1 MAIANP
7 RRARRALLA
16 AALAAAVLPAAADA
30 STVRV
35 GGIGP
40 TQEPQVQ
47 YTAAPGESN
56 DLRVSFTGTHIHI
69 RDSVPITV
77 GNGCVID
84 ATGAALCVPGNFQDQ
99 YLLGDGRDTVRYL
112 APHAARV
119 DMGAGDDTYFGA
131 LREDSIGQNGK
142 VVRPADVVSGTG
154 NDLVTYRSSQRGVR
168 VTLDGLLN
176 DGDRG
181 AENIRPDVE
190 HVEGSNGIDT
200 LIGSDDA
207 DKVEQFS
214 GLGGNDTLEGLGG
227 TDIFNEG
234 PAPNGADIFR
244 GQSGTDRVN
253 YSQRTTPVTV
263 DMASLLRTSGAAG
276 EGDFIDPNTNDAFGG
291 SAGDT
296 MLGGS
301 GANVFSGGGG
311 IDELRGNGGPDRL
324 IGGSN
329 ADKLFGGE
337 GDDVLDAADNTADTT
352 LRCEGGGNDVLIH
365 DLRDEDAEGCEN
377 LSAVGILRLAPAA
390 ISAEAGEIAKVKLS
404 WTHPKSW
411 KQLRKVTLRLREG
424 DKVVGQVAIR
434 PASEKVEG
442 KGGVR
447 VVHKQSKLV
456 RKDKKVSAELALR
469 ISRKLADSTLDAD
482 VVATDV
488 KGKRQVARAA
498 GSIQVSD

>member
-99 YLLGDGRDTVRYL
+99 YSLGDGRDTMRYL

-131 LREDSIGQNGK
+131 LRQDSIGQNGK

-181 AENIRPDVE
+181 EENIRPDVE

-207 DKVEQFS
+207 EKVEQFS

-234 PAPNGADIFR
+234 SR
-244 GQSGTDRVN
+244 
-253 YSQRTTPVTV
+253 SQRRGHLPRPVGHRPRQLQPADDSRHGRHGQPPAHAAARPVRATSSTRTPTTP
-263 DMASLLRTSGAAG
+263 SAA
-276 EGDFIDPNTNDAFGG
+276 
-291 SAGDT
+291 
-296 MLGGS
+296 
-301 GANVFSGGGG
+301 
-311 IDELRGNGGPDRL
+311 
-324 IGGSN
+324 
-329 ADKLFGGE
+329 
-337 GDDVLDAADNTADTT
+337 
-352 LRCEGGGNDVLIH
+352 
-365 DLRDEDAEGCEN
+365 
-377 LSAVGILRLAPAA
+377 
-390 ISAEAGEIAKVKLS
+390 
-404 WTHPKSW
+404 
-411 KQLRKVTLRLREG
+411 
-424 DKVVGQVAIR
+424 R
-434 PASEKVEG
+434 PATTC
-442 KGGVR
+442 
-447 VVHKQSKLV
+447 
-456 RKDKKVSAELALR
+456 SA
-469 ISRKLADSTLDAD
+469 
-482 VVATDV
+482 
-488 KGKRQVARAA
+488 ARARTCSRA
-498 GSIQVSD
+498 AAASTSCAATAAPTA

>member
-1 MAIANP
+1 MSIANP

-84 ATGAALCVPGNFQDQ
+84 ATGAALCVPGNFQDR
-99 YLLGDGRDTVRYL
+99 YSLGDGRDIMRYL

-119 DMGAGDDTYFGA
+119 DMGTDDDTYFGA
-131 LREDSIGQNGK
+131 LRDDSIGTNGL
-142 VVRPADVVSGTG
+142 VVQDADVIGGTG
-154 NDLVTYRSSQRGVR
+154 NDLVTYRSSQSGVR
-168 VTLDGLLN
+168 VSLDGQFN
-176 DGDRG
+176 DGNRG
-181 AENIRPDVE
+181 KENVRPDFE
-190 HVEGSNGIDT
+190 HIEGSNGNDT
-200 LIGSDDA
+200 LIGSNDPA
-207 DKVEQFS
+207 KTEQFT
-214 GLGGNDTLEGLGG
+214 GFLGNDLMQGLDG

-234 PAPNGADIFR
+234 AAPSGADSIQ
-244 GQSGTDRVN
+244 GQAGTDRVN
-253 YSQRTTPVTV
+253 YSQRTTGVTV
-263 DMASLLRTSGAAG
+263 DMASLLRNSGAPG
-276 EGDFIDPNTNDAFGG
+276 EGDFIDPNTNDALGTAF
-291 SAGDT
+291 ADK

-301 GANVFSGGGG
+301 GANVFIAGGGD
-311 IDELRGNGGPDRL
+311 DELRGNGGSDTLRGDR
-324 IGGSN
+324 GV
-329 ADKLFGGE
+329 DKLFGGSE
-337 GDDVLDAADNTADTT
+337 NDVLDSSDNVEDEIMDCGTGLSDT
-352 LRCEGGGNDVLIH
+352 LQR
-365 DLRDEDAEGCEN
+365 DLRDVEAVGCETVN
-377 LSAVGILRLAPAA
+377 SVGILKLAPTA
-390 ISAEAGEIAKVKLS
+390 IAAEAGEVAKVRLS
-404 WTHPKSW
+404 WTHPRSW
-411 KQLRKVTLRLREG
+411 KQLRQVTLRLREG
-424 DKVVGQVAIR
+424 DKVVGRVAIR
-434 PASEKVEG
+434 PASGKVDS

-447 VVHKQSKLV
+447 VVHEQSRLAHKGG
-456 RKDKKVSAELALR
+456 KVSARLALR